1 MEPGVRAVVIGI
13 AATITVVALFMAVA
27 ALFVG
32 RVERGRRAADDSPGR
47 SFAVGAV
54 NVLFL
59 GALGLGFSALVDATG
74 QDVFQ
79 LPALLFLSLLA
90 ILVTFGLT
98 CVAVLLGSRLFPTAS
113 PFRRRLGGGIVLTLA
128 ALTPFVGWFGLLPYA
143 AFLGSGAMILGLL
156 RGAAPGVAG
165 GAAASDS
172 SDADEASAGPA

>member
-1 MEPGVRAVVIGI
+1 MEPGLRAIAIGI
-13 AATITVVALFMAVA
+13 AATITVVALFLAVA
-27 ALFVG
+27 ALFAG
-32 RVERGRRAADDSPGR
+32 KVERGRRAADNSPGR

-59 GALGLGFSALVDATG
+59 AALGLGFSTLVDATG
-74 QDVFQ
+74 EDFFQ

-98 CVAVLLGSRLFPTAS
+98 CVSALLGTRLFPTVS

-143 AFLGSGAMILGLL
+143 AFLGSGGMILGLL
-156 RGAAPGVAG
+156 RGASLPAEAPTEG
-165 GAAASDS
+165 GDGQ
-172 SDADEASAGPA
+172 ELKEPQET